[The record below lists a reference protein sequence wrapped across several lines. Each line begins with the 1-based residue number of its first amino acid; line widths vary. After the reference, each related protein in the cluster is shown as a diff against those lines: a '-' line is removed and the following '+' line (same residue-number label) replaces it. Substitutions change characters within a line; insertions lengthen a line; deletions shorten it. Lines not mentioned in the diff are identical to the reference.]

1 MDYVLNVEPRTQ
13 VGRAVKHVR
22 AEGLVPANLYGQ
34 GNPATA
40 IQFKQ
45 IDLVRLMRQGA
56 ASQLIELHG
65 LGKKPKYVL
74 LREVQRHPTRRT
86 MLHVDF
92 YEVQMDVVIRTEV
105 PVHYTGESFAV
116 KEGAVL
122 IHYLDTIE
130 IECLPRAIPEAF
142 QADLSKLET
151 IDDVIKVSDLPIP
164 EGVEVLQDPDSIV
177 VSLTLPQKPA
187 EDEEEGE
194 ELEEG
199 VAEPEV
205 ISSRGEEE

>member
-1 MDYVLNVEPRTQ
+1 MDYVLNVEPRSQ

-22 AEGLVPANLYGQ
+22 AEGLVPGNLYGQ
-34 GNPATA
+34 GRPATA

-65 LGKKPKYVL
+65 LGKEPRLVL
-74 LREVQRHPTRRT
+74 LREVQQHPTRRT

-92 YEVQMDVVIRTEV
+92 FEVQMDVAIRTDV
-105 PVHYTGESFAV
+105 PVHFVGESLAI
-116 KEGAVL
+116 KGGAVL
-122 IHYLDTIE
+122 IHHLDTIE
-130 IECLPRAIPEAF
+130 IECMPRAIPEFF

-151 IDDVIKVSDLPIP
+151 LDDVIKVSDLPVP
-164 EGVEVLQDPDSIV
+164 EGVEVLASPDDIV
-177 VSLTLPQKPA
+177 VSLTISRKMA
-187 EDEEEGE
+187 EEEE
-194 ELEEG
+194 EEMEEG
-199 VAEPEV
+199 GVVEPEV